1 MITYIGNATTSQ
13 DYQYRKRGID
23 DVVKYCSDKQIIAVD
38 TETNGLDFT
47 SNEIIMLQ
55 IGDKDH
61 QFVIDVRSTDISP
74 LKYIL
79 EDREKVKVMHNVKF
93 DYLFIKS
100 KLSITMQNVYDTML
114 TEKVIHCG
122 KNIRFGLKDLLKKH
136 FQVEIDKNIRTTFN
150 TDQPFTKE
158 QIEYGAKDIEYLI
171 KLKDLQE
178 PLINKYKLNNTVELE
193 NKAVLAFADIEY
205 NGLNIDKDKWKLV
218 YIENKKQADKLNDKL
233 DLMVLEDIRLQKF
246 VLQYVQGDLF
256 TAIKEL
262 RKVGIN
268 WDSPKQVLSVFKCIL
283 PDLEN
288 VNGKYLNKHRYR
300 IPIINQYIK
309 YKEAMKLCTSY
320 GDAFFDN
327 IRADGKIHTS
337 FHQILDTG
345 RVSSSK
351 PNMQQIPA
359 DNLFR
364 NCFIA
369 PTDWKFVSADYSSQE
384 LNVIAFGSK
393 DPVWIEA
400 LKRGE
405 DLHSVCAE
413 LVYGDNWTS
422 GAEDNCV
429 YFVNKSKCNCPKHK
443 SMRTNVKTINFGLAY
458 GMGPHKLA
466 DTLNIPISDAK
477 LLIKKY
483 FASFPAIGG
492 FLNKLANFGKKF
504 GYIKT
509 FPPYNR
515 RRWFDSWYPNIWNA
529 SESKRELGSIE
540 RASKNTPIQGASA
553 DMTKLALILIREYI
567 AITKCPVKIVMTVHD
582 QIDTICHKDYLN
594 EWTAKIKELMELAA
608 NKIVTNGLLK
618 AEVGISDYWQ
628 K

>member
-13 DYQYRKRGID
+13 DYHYRKGVID
-23 DVVKYCSDKQIIAVD
+23 DVVKYCSDKHVIAVD

-47 SNEIIMLQ
+47 SNEIVMLQ
-55 IGDKDH
+55 IGDEHH
-61 QFVIDVRSTDISP
+61 QFIIDVRTIDISP
-74 LKYIL
+74 LKDIF
-79 EDREKVKVMHNVKF
+79 EDKEIIKVLHNVKF
-93 DYLFIKS
+93 DYVFIKS
-100 KLSITMQNVYDTML
+100 KFSINMQNVYDTML

-122 KNIRFGLKDLLKKH
+122 KNLKFGLKDLIKKY
-136 FQVEIDKNIRTTFN
+136 FQIEIDKNIRTTFN
-150 TDQPFTKE
+150 TEKPFTKE
-158 QIEYGAKDIEYLI
+158 QIKYGAKDIEYLI

-178 PLINKYKLNNTVELE
+178 PLIDKYKLDSTVELE

-218 YIENKKQADKLNDKL
+218 YIENKKIADKLNEKL
-233 DLMVLEDIRLQKF
+233 DLMVIEDIRLQKF
-246 VLQYVQGDLF
+246 VLEYIQGDLF
-256 TAIKEL
+256 TATAEL
-262 RKVGIN
+262 RKVSIN
-268 WDSPKQVLSVFKCIL
+268 WDSPKQVLSVFNCIL

-288 VNGKYLNKHRYR
+288 VNGKYLNKHRYK
-300 IPIINQYIK
+300 IPVINQYIK

-327 IRADGKIHTS
+327 IRADGKIHTN

-369 PTDWKFVSADYSSQE
+369 PAEWKFVSADYSSQE

-405 DLHSVCAE
+405 DLHSVCAD
-413 LVYGDNWTS
+413 LVYGEKWTDV
-422 GAEDNCV
+422 AETDCS
-429 YFVNKSKCNCPKHK
+429 YFIDKSKCNCAQHK

-466 DTLNIPISDAK
+466 DTLNIPINDAK
-477 LLIKKY
+477 ILIKKY

-492 FLNKLANFGKKF
+492 FLDKLARFGKKF

-582 QIDTICHKDYLN
+582 QIDTICHQDYLD

>member
-79 EDREKVKVMHNVKF
+79 EDREIVKVMHNVKF

-178 PLINKYKLNNTVELE
+178 PLINKYKLNNTVKLE

-256 TAIKEL
+256 TATKEL

-429 YFVNKSKCNCPKHK
+429 YFVNKSKCDCPKHK

>member
-13 DYQYRKRGID
+13 GYQYRKRGID

-79 EDREKVKVMHNVKF
+79 EDREIVKVMHNVKF

-100 KLSITMQNVYDTML
+100 RLSITMQNVYDTML

-122 KNIRFGLKDLLKKH
+122 KNMRFGLKDLLKKH

-205 NGLNIDKDKWKLV
+205 NGLNIDKNKWKLV

-429 YFVNKSKCNCPKHK
+429 YFVNKSKCDCPKHK

>member
-79 EDREKVKVMHNVKF
+79 EDREIVKVMHNVKF

-422 GAEDNCV
+422 GAEDICF

>member
-79 EDREKVKVMHNVKF
+79 EDREIVKVMHNVKF